1 MESQSK
7 TAQDTQ
13 FFSPALRLLIIGL
26 LFITAFGIRLYRINE
41 FPRNLHH
48 GRPIHSLLV
57 ARGYYFEGSKS
68 IPEWRRESARINK
81 ERCAT
86 GEPRIIEHVAA
97 FAFRI
102 AGGEYLWIPR
112 LISSIF
118 WLIGGAFL
126 YLLVKKIASADAAL
140 LSIAFYLF
148 LPYGVS
154 ASRALMPHPL
164 MIMMLVLS
172 LFYIFRY
179 YEQQRSMQRL
189 IIAAALSSMAMLT
202 YPSASFPVY
211 GAFVALAFYKDGI
224 SKAVISPKSLLFVAI
239 TVLPVGTYYVYI
251 FFFGTFLDH
260 HIGVSLMPSILLRSF
275 FWRGW
280 FNKIDITVGFA
291 AVVSGLF
298 GVFLFRKGSA
308 RALAIG
314 LWVSYFVY
322 ALIFNYHNATHTYYQ
337 IVFIP
342 TVAIS
347 LGSIGVLVANRL
359 SKTCDQLHWR
369 VSVLIV
375 IVLALILSTYRI
387 RQQMF
392 NPNFEREVKI
402 AKEVGEVVGHST
414 KTILLTQFHH
424 LTFKYHGELSGKSWP
439 SQGYFRATAMRG
451 ERRPSAEERF
461 NTQYSKDDP
470 EYFIVTN
477 YRELQI
483 QTDLKNFLVR
493 NFPLLAQNPNYLIFD
508 LRKSLKTDS
517 RTNN

>member
-1 MESQSK
+1 MQSK
-7 TAQDTQ
+7 TIQEGE
-13 FFSPALRLLIIGL
+13 FFSPGLRFFIVAL
-26 LFITAFGIRLYRINE
+26 LFVAAFAVRVYHIDK
-41 FPRNLHH
+41 FPANLSP
-48 GRPIHSLLV
+48 GRPIHSLLI
-57 ARGYYFEGSKS
+57 ARGYYFEGLKS

-81 ERCAT
+81 ERCGT
-86 GEPRIIEHVAA
+86 GEPHIMEPIAA

-154 ASRALMPHPL
+154 ASRTLMPHPL

-172 LFYIFRY
+172 LFCIFRY
-179 YEQQRSMQRL
+179 YEQRSIQRL

-224 SKAVISPKSLLFVAI
+224 SKAVISPKSLLFAAI
-239 TVLPVGTYYVYI
+239 TVLPVGIYYAYNY
-251 FFFGTFLDH
+251 FFGPYLSH
-260 HIGVSLMPSILLRSF
+260 HVEVSLTPSILLRSF

-280 FNKIDITVGFA
+280 FSRIEATVGFA
-291 AVVSGLF
+291 ATISGLF

-308 RALAIG
+308 RVLAIG

-347 LGSIGVLVANRL
+347 LGSIGVLIANRL

-375 IVLALILSTYRI
+375 IVLAVSLSMYRV
-387 RQQMF
+387 RRKMH
-392 NPNFEREVKI
+392 NPNFQNQIKI
-402 AKEVGEVVGHST
+402 AQEVGKMVGHST
-414 KTILLTQFHH
+414 KTILLTQIYH
-424 LTFKYHGELSGKSWP
+424 LTFKYFGELSGENWP
-439 SQGYFRATAMRG
+439 ARGDFVAMAMRG
-451 ERRPSAEERF
+451 EPMLAAQQRF
-461 NTQYSKDDP
+461 NTLYLKNDP
-470 EYFIVTN
+470 EYFIITN
-477 YRELQI
+477 FREFMS
-483 QTDLKNFLVR
+483 QTDLKNFLVE
-493 NFPLLAQNPNYLIFD
+493 NFPVLVQTNYCLIFD
-508 LRKSLKTDS
+508 LRKNLKKVSL
-517 RTNN
+517 TNN